1 MNTIQYISN
10 ESGIQTGVILP
21 IEQWQQIW
29 KKNTSTDNSL
39 DALAEMAKMAQPM
52 GPSDL
57 SCHFEHYTG
66 KRISD
71 EPT

>member
-39 DALAEMAKMAQPM
+39 DALAEIAKMAQPM
-52 GPSDL
+52 GPSD
-57 SCHFEHYTG
+57 HFLV
-66 KRISD
+66 
-71 EPT
+71 PTRQPA